1 MSAIGL
7 VVELV
12 AGAIGGN
19 GIASAVKTLN
29 LGTLGNSIVGAI
41 GGAAGTSFVGALV
54 PALENV
60 GHVDM
65 SGLATQAVSG
75 GVLGAILTAVVAAI
89 RNASTGAPAA

>member
-12 AGAIGGN
+12 A
-19 GIASAVKTLN
+19 
-29 LGTLGNSIVGAI
+29 GAI